1 MFPAVDFARP
11 CDACDV
17 CDLPTTALDVF
28 ECPPGILSVSGT
40 PTTSSDFGFGSA
52 IISAGF
58 STTASSVSVA
68 ELISIGMIWLD
79 LLVEIF
85 STDLGVKGADLG
97 VKGAD
102 FGSGAVT
109 FSLNGASSI
118 GVLLRDSNC
127 GTVSSSAMSSKLL
140 SSFLA
145 FVDSLTKNDPRAIA
159 EPRPPYAEPRAEAD
173 ARPPP
178 KLLLPLNF
186 LS

>member
-85 STDLGVKGADLG
+85 SADLG

-102 FGSGAVT
+102 FGSWAVT
-109 FSLNGASSI
+109 FSLTGGKTSSI
-118 GVLLRDSNC
+118 GVLLRASNC

-178 KLLLPLNF
+178 KLFLPLNF